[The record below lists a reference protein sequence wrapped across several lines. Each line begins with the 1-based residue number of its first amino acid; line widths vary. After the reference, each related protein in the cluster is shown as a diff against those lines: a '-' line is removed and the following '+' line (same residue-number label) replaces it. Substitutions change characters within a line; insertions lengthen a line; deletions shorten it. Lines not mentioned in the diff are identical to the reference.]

1 MSITVRT
8 QTTEVPFRSPFAC
21 FVALRSWLGAEH
33 VSLLES
39 LSGPA
44 RDMRTSLLGFDPLF
58 RLSVHGT
65 EVRLDAGGPS
75 REPLVEALRRHLATA
90 GLVTF
95 APGADVAHLADARE
109 VWALLRSVRDAFQA
123 DSQPDD
129 FSFGYFA
136 SFGYDVAGA
145 IEKLPR
151 TIPDDEPQPEVAVVV
166 YRALL
171 RFELATKK
179 ARLVTHH
186 APLFGQGVDEAAVT
200 KLVSEAPADTSGQGE
215 AAPPVPKPRSIR
227 DTMEKGAFLEK
238 VEKALGY
245 IGIGDIY
252 QVQVGHAVV
261 VDSDADHLDVYRR
274 LRARNPSPYMYVAPF
289 SGFTLVG
296 ASPESFIR
304 IEDNKISMRPIA
316 GTIRRGKTPEEDE
329 ALAKQL
335 LSDEKELAEHVML
348 VDLCRN
354 DIGRVCQPGSLEADE
369 LIILEKYSHV
379 HHLVSNVVGRLRPDQ
394 DAFDA
399 IAATF
404 PAGTMTGAPKIR
416 AMEIIE
422 ELELTRRGAYAGA
435 VGLIDFG
442 GAVNMAL
449 CIRTVTCQGTRFSL
463 RASAGVVADSK
474 ADNEWRETLQK
485 LAAPFWAVTGQE
497 IA

>member
-8 QTTEVPFRSPFAC
+8 QTAEVPFRSPFAC
-21 FVALRSWLGAEH
+21 FLGLRSWLGAEH

-44 RDMRTSLLGFDPLF
+44 RDVRSSLLAFDPLF

-65 EVRLDAGGPS
+65 EVRLEAGGPA
-75 REPLVEALRRHLATA
+75 REPLAESLRRHLSAA

-95 APGADVAHLADARE
+95 APGSAVATLKDVRDA
-109 VWALLRSVRDAFQA
+109 WALLRTVRDGFTVDSRA
-123 DSQPDD
+123 DG

-136 SFGYDVAGA
+136 CFGYDVAGA
-145 IEKLPR
+145 IEHLPR
-151 TIPDDEPQPEVAVVV
+151 TIPDDEPQPEIAVVV
-166 YRALL
+166 YRMLL
-171 RFELATKK
+171 RFDLADKK
-179 ARLVTHH
+179 ASLICND
-186 APLFGQGVDEAAVT
+186 ADLFGQGVQAAEVT
-200 KLVSEAPADTSGQGE
+200 KLIASLPALTE
-215 AAPPVPKPRSIR
+215 LEKEPVPAVPAPRSVR
-227 DTMEKGAFLEK
+227 DTMEKSAFLEK
-238 VEKALGY
+238 VDKALGY
-245 IGIGDIY
+245 IRIGDIY
-252 QVQVGHAVV
+252 QVQVGHAVLV
-261 VDSDADHLDVYRR
+261 ESVADPLDIYRR

-289 SGFTLVG
+289 GSFTLVG

-304 IEDNKISMRPIA
+304 IENGRISMRPIA
-316 GTIRRGKTPEEDE
+316 GTIRRGSTPEEDE

-335 LSDEKELAEHVML
+335 LSDEKELAEHLML

-354 DIGRVCQPGSLEADE
+354 DIGRVCVPGSLEADE
-369 LIILEKYSHV
+369 LIILERYSHV
-379 HHLVSNVVGRLRPDQ
+379 HHLVSNVVGNLSPEQ

-422 ELELTRRGAYAGA
+422 ELELSRRGAYAGA

-442 GAVNMAL
+442 GDVNMAL
-449 CIRTVTCQGTRFSL
+449 CIRTITCQGQRFSL

-474 ADNEWRETLQK
+474 PENEWRETLQK
-485 LAAPFWAVTGQE
+485 LAAPYWAVTGQE

>member
-1 MSITVRT
+1 
-8 QTTEVPFRSPFAC
+8 
-21 FVALRSWLGAEH
+21 
-33 VSLLES
+33 
-39 LSGPA
+39 
-44 RDMRTSLLGFDPLF
+44 
-58 RLSVHGT
+58 
-65 EVRLDAGGPS
+65 
-75 REPLVEALRRHLATA
+75 LVE
-90 GLVTF
+90 
-95 APGADVAHLADARE
+95 
-109 VWALLRSVRDAFQA
+109 
-123 DSQPDD
+123 
-129 FSFGYFA
+129 
-136 SFGYDVAGA
+136 
-145 IEKLPR
+145 
-151 TIPDDEPQPEVAVVV
+151 
-166 YRALL
+166 
-171 RFELATKK
+171 
-179 ARLVTHH
+179 
-186 APLFGQGVDEAAVT
+186 
-200 KLVSEAPADTSGQGE
+200 
-215 AAPPVPKPRSIR
+215 
-227 DTMEKGAFLEK
+227 
-238 VEKALGY
+238 
-245 IGIGDIY
+245 
-252 QVQVGHAVV
+252 
-261 VDSDADHLDVYRR
+261 SDADPLDIYRR

-304 IEDNKISMRPIA
+304 IENGKISMRPIA
-316 GTIRRGKTPEEDE
+316 GTIRRGKTPEEDD

-354 DIGRVCQPGSLEADE
+354 DIGRVCEPGSLEADE

-379 HHLVSNVVGRLRPDQ
+379 HHLVSNVVGQLRKDQ

-422 ELELTRRGAYAGA
+422 ALELTRRGAYAGA

-449 CIRTVTCQGTRFSL
+449 CIRTVTCQGSRFSL

-474 ADNEWRETLQK
+474 PENEWRETLQK